1 MGVQGFPTVSGQ
13 LPQTLES
20 KISPLQRYFLKF
32 EKFSPSAAFPKVDA
46 ALRGARGPVQGTLES
61 LESADGIYLI
71 FADGTLSS

>member
-1 MGVQGFPTVSGQ
+1 MGIQGFPTVSGQ

-46 ALRGARGPVQGTLES
+46 ALRGAQGPVQGTLRSPLGVDEN
-61 LESADGIYLI
+61 YLI
-71 FADGTLSS
+71 SAHKT